1 VSARFWFRLAASF
14 QSMAQEYGDRLAAT
28 YGSEWSFL
36 GSPGKGELA
45 RFRALAER
53 GALKLGCAA
62 RGEAVAF
69 WLDALRA
76 ANPQGANG
84 PLVSFAD
91 GRGGYVT
98 VQHDLIEELCKAS
111 AEYCRHVAGEQ
122 ERSETAGTDPGIMSK
137 TQQGRSTRRRDRL
150 L

>member
-1 VSARFWFRLAASF
+1 
-14 QSMAQEYGDRLAAT
+14 MAQQYGDRLAAT
-28 YGSEWSFL
+28 YGSEWSVL

-45 RFRALAER
+45 RFRALVER

-76 ANPQGANG
+76 SNPQGSNG
-84 PLVSFAD
+84 PLVSYAD

-98 VQHDLIEELCKAS
+98 VQHDLIEELCEAS
-111 AEYCRHVAGEQ
+111 LRHIAGMW
-122 ERSETAGTDPGIMSK
+122 RRAGTERNRGK
-137 TQQGRSTRRRDRL
+137 
-150 L
+150 

>member
-1 VSARFWFRLAASF
+1 
-14 QSMAQEYGDRLAAT
+14 MAEQYGDRLAAT

-53 GALKLGCAA
+53 GAFQLGCAA
-62 RGEAVAF
+62 PGESLAF
-69 WLDALRA
+69 WLNTLRA
-76 ANPQGANG
+76 ANPQSANG
-84 PLVSFAD
+84 PLVSFSD

-111 AEYCRHVAGEQ
+111 IEYCLNVAGKQ
-122 ERSETAGTDPGIMSK
+122 EPGETS
-137 TQQGRSTRRRDRL
+137 GRIPQPWGAA
-150 L
+150 